1 MNPRHS
7 PLLDSTPSSRRS
19 ALDRSVELVQ
29 AGQTEAYSEIVRH
42 FETSI
47 RSFCAHIMQD
57 IAAGEDAAQETF
69 LKAYRTI
76 RSFRGESSF
85 SSWLFRIARNTCI
98 DLLRKQKRDSA
109 KVQLHSLTEES
120 RSGSLVSQRL
130 EAQEQLSLLLQAL
143 SPVHREILLL
153 REYHHMNYDEM
164 SSILQCSIDAV
175 KGRLKRARQ
184 EAQEYLRHL
193 QEQENVVQ
201 REEML

>member
-1 MNPRHS
+1 
-7 PLLDSTPSSRRS
+7 
-19 ALDRSVELVQ
+19 
-29 AGQTEAYSEIVRH
+29 EIVRH
-42 FETSI
+42 FEAPI
-47 RSFCAHIMQD
+47 RGFCTHILND
-57 IAAGEDAAQETF
+57 PAAGEDAAQETF

-98 DLLRKQKRDSA
+98 DILRKQKRESTKA
-109 KVQLHSLTEES
+109 QRHSLYEEG
-120 RSGSLVSQRL
+120 RSEGSASQRL

-153 REYHHMNYDEM
+153 REYHHMNYDEI
-164 SSILQCSIDAV
+164 SSVLQCSIDAV

-193 QEQENVVQ
+193 HENENVVQ
-201 REEML
+201 REETL